1 MTKCSALPLA
11 FGTVPAG
18 SFVLEKS
25 RLALYSES
33 GAATARVD
41 ARGRF
46 VVAGVCFDDALRFVA
61 LRFAVALFF
70 ALALRFAA
78 TLFFAVPL
86 RFVVAVRVVFAPD
99 LDA

>member
-1 MTKCSALPLA
+1 MTKCGALPLA

-33 GAATARVD
+33 GAATARVE

-46 VVAGVCFDDALRFVA
+46 VVAGACFDVA

-99 LDA
+99 LDAEP